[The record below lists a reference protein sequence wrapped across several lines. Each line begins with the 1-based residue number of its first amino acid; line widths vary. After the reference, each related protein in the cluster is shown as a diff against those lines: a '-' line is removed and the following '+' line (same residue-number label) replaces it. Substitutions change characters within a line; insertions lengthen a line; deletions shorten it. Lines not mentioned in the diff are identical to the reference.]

1 MKRLPKIPS
10 PPLHYWNFFR
20 QHILP
25 VIVFLLA
32 LYAAVL
38 LWKEHIGP
46 ANIIGEVEMMRANVT
61 TTINGTVT
69 DLNVDLLQRVQ
80 KGQPICTVIAYDP
93 DTTKASLAAIAADLE
108 TLRSRILIDQRRN
121 NTAYEQLRVE
131 LLLRRV
137 ELANEKVNLDYAK
150 SEFDRTYKLFK
161 EGSDTEFQVNYWRSQ
176 RDMFQAK
183 VNELEKLVAD
193 LEQTVDRLKPMLTS
207 TEMENSV
214 NKVISD
220 AITAKQLEIEALQK
234 PVVLKAPMDGFVSAI
249 FHRTGEKV
257 PAGSPIVTI
266 SATNATRILAYV
278 RQPLNIKPAIG
289 DSVEIRTRTRDRTVG
304 IGTVIDV
311 GAQLEPITASLLP
324 YITGSIVIG
333 RGPDGQNIT
342 EYGLPFIVT
351 LPDNM
356 KLLPGEVV
364 VMNVIK
370 RRQ

>member
-220 AITAKQLEIEALQK
+220 AITAKQL
-234 PVVLKAPMDGFVSAI
+234 
-249 FHRTGEKV
+249 
-257 PAGSPIVTI
+257 
-266 SATNATRILAYV
+266 
-278 RQPLNIKPAIG
+278 
-289 DSVEIRTRTRDRTVG
+289 
-304 IGTVIDV
+304 
-311 GAQLEPITASLLP
+311 
-324 YITGSIVIG
+324 
-333 RGPDGQNIT
+333 
-342 EYGLPFIVT
+342 
-351 LPDNM
+351 
-356 KLLPGEVV
+356 
-364 VMNVIK
+364 
-370 RRQ
+370 